1 MSRLLTLTSLF
12 AAGACLAAPAFAQT
26 PATAPAAVPATP
38 AVAAPAATPPVAPTA
53 ATSPAAAVPAAPV
66 VAKTAAKEKI
76 ICEEEEVIGSRL
88 GGHRVCKTAS
98 AWAEERRAARDEV
111 ERSQTNRGVGGPNG

>member
-26 PATAPAAVPATP
+26 AATPPAAAAAATPATP
-38 AVAAPAATPPVAPTA
+38 AVAAPSPTAPVAAT
-53 ATSPAAAVPAAPV
+53 AAVPAAPA
-66 VAKTAAKEKI
+66 VAKTAAKDKI